1 TAADYAAFFLD
12 SVTSSTPMM
21 SLSFMIRRSS
31 PLSTTSVPDHLPN
44 NTRSPTLMSMGIS
57 LPASSRPP
65 GPTSMI
71 SPCEGVSFAL
81 SGMMMPPLPFASAS
95 MRLITTRSW
104 SGRTFMSALCSIFGP
119 WQSNLETA
127 NLLQLCPRE
136 RHTRHCRSDIRQRA
150 CLREKPIAI
159 CRESAHGALEVEQRL
174 TLVRPRC
181 ARGRAMRR
189 CERVSSRDSG
199 RSRGSRHHKP
209 ETVTNAHYVPTFAR
223 IWPLRESGADRYV
236 RPDSGRLG
244 TLAARR
250 REPSWHEPVTQE
262 YEPISGLST
271 GSSLCRISHR
281 GMSNWK
287 NPFGWAWCPDGIR
300 SKSVEHLCP
309 VLKSPRLIA
318 CGGSRKS
325 ILHRPPSGNDLHL
338 SAR

>member
-1 TAADYAAFFLD
+1 
-12 SVTSSTPMM
+12 
-21 SLSFMIRRSS
+21 
-31 PLSTTSVPDHLPN
+31 
-44 NTRSPTLMSMGIS
+44 
-57 LPASSRPP
+57 
-65 GPTSMI
+65 
-71 SPCEGVSFAL
+71 
-81 SGMMMPPLPFASAS
+81 
-95 MRLITTRSW
+95 
-104 SGRTFMSALCSIFGP
+104 
-119 WQSNLETA
+119 
-127 NLLQLCPRE
+127 
-136 RHTRHCRSDIRQRA
+136 
-150 CLREKPIAI
+150 
-159 CRESAHGALEVEQRL
+159 
-174 TLVRPRC
+174 
-181 ARGRAMRR
+181 MRR

-244 TLAARR
+244 TLTARR

-309 VLKSPRLIA
+309 VLTSRRLIA

-338 SAR
+338 SGRGVMHHVPAAWTGRDFNLRSAHYCCGPTRTLRSACGFRKPGTFWSLNTVCARCAANETDAAG